1 MTSSNENSVNQMPK
15 HEEWRKSRTFTW
27 MAVTASVLVVAVF
40 GYTLF
45 KVNVLETEYGEIQ
58 GNKVRILRQIE
69 NREEQHAELLAK
81 IQKLETEK
89 SLLEDDLAVSRVRQE
104 ELAALNEGVASSE
117 ATLKDLQGAIV
128 EANQKLMEQESV
140 EIALEESRGEQS
152 ELAQQKVRLNA
163 EIASLQ
169 RELNTANDE
178 AREAKNKRDQF
189 QDEVSDLLEK
199 KQQRDEAESELN
211 AAQNALT
218 AIQDKL
224 RNADKNLA
232 EREASAS
239 DAERRF
245 SQAEKDLT
253 SLSARIATR
262 QTELES
268 KSNDANAEA
277 TRLAGLEQDRENLS
291 EQVDRLKAEE
301 TRLKLFVERNAKAE
315 AALESTSQAL
325 QLARDEKTE
334 IEAELV
340 AKRNEIQDERIKI
353 SEVKVEVAALRQN
366 ISLLE
371 ADRQEATNKRDA
383 VDSEILAKSQTRET
397 LAEQLN
403 TVSAELASETTL
415 LAQKSGERIA
425 EEARLA
431 DLQTKAVGLSEVEA
445 KLAELQPQ
453 LDARENAAKAAEISL
468 AKLSGKIEAEQIS
481 LSSLRQ
487 EINDTSGD
495 LDSLNNQKS
504 KLDARINEL
513 AAEKADFEAEVAALE
528 QLITN
533 RESSLKPQPTD
544 QPTDDTGAQPE
555 GDN

>member
-1 MTSSNENSVNQMPK
+1 MPK